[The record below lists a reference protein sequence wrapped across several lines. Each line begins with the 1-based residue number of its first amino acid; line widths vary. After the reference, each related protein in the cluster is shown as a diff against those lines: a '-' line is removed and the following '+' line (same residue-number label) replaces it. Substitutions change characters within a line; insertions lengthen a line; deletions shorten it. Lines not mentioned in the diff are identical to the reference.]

1 MCLDSLSLDLPDVV
15 VEAQKVE
22 KPKRGRGRRCLRRN
36 LEKKHQ
42 PQQEVEDVQVVELG
56 AGVAAGG
63 EGGSGASALPAS
75 SLVSEDKRIPD
86 LTGVAEDAGVSIA
99 EKSVTSKKCTS
110 GVIPSQNTAIQGKK
124 SLGTHYIR
132 IYNQKMKIFV
142 KLNFTRFFQCK

>member
-1 MCLDSLSLDLPDVV
+1 MDLPDVV
-15 VEAQKVE
+15 VEAQKIE

-63 EGGSGASALPAS
+63 SGASASPAS

-110 GVIPSQNTAIQGKK
+110 GVVPSQNPAIQGEK

>member
-1 MCLDSLSLDLPDVV
+1 MDLPDVV
-15 VEAQKVE
+15 VEAQKIE

-42 PQQEVEDVQVVELG
+42 PQQEVEDAQVVELG

-63 EGGSGASALPAS
+63 SGASASPAS

-110 GVIPSQNTAIQGKK
+110 GVVPSQNPAIQGEK

>member
-1 MCLDSLSLDLPDVV
+1 MDLPDVV

-42 PQQEVEDVQVVELG
+42 PQHEVEDVQVVELG

-63 EGGSGASALPAS
+63 SGASASPAS

-110 GVIPSQNTAIQGKK
+110 GVVPSQNPAIQGEK